1 MIYKDKDT
9 DKYMNRIELLRKELS
24 HIFDDNLSTSYRW
37 HNYFDYLI
45 ISMIII
51 STVEVFLSTYP
62 GIVEKYGLWLHII
75 DYTTIGL
82 FTIEII
88 LRIWYADLL
97 DERYRGF
104 KGRIRYCLSFYGL
117 LDLLSVLPFYLS
129 HFIKFPYSM
138 LKVLRIARLIRIF
151 RYMKAFG
158 ILKRAIRSK
167 RNEIVVSIQFVVI
180 VTLILSFLLFFVEHE
195 AQPQVYDS
203 CWKAIIWSFAPF
215 IGDPGYYANSNPP
228 VTSIGYLIVCT
239 IGVLG
244 IAIFAVPAG
253 LIGSGFTEIMEEDR
267 KTKKIKENINSILH
281 SFIFNKDHQYT
292 QLYSVPRYK
301 SLSSI
306 ITQKFISE
314 SDIIEAVKWSEC
326 LHLYNLA
333 NAVNVVDHPHDRVV
347 VINYKKNRPYG
358 LFINRGSKITIVNVS
373 GSHEPI
379 NGWLAY
385 HIAKIGGFNY
395 ISKENEASND
405 HPLSYYYIKEN
416 NKDSNLRLF
425 IDDINSLSQPGSWA
439 ITIMGA
445 KSPRNHPTQIHF
457 CKNADSISPNN
468 RITNNELFDKLYND
482 IVRSMTGEFGYH
494 CDKHIINTD
503 NKRNLAYHINTD
515 NVFLLSLECYIWMFD
530 DRYMAVIKSLTDS
543 LNRTLEPDK
552 EKVLPQEMVTRM
564 DEKDFGMLS
573 YID

>member
-1 MIYKDKDT
+1 
-9 DKYMNRIELLRKELS
+9 MNRLKAFKIELS
-24 HIFDDNLSTSYRW
+24 HIFDDNLNTLYRW
-37 HNYFDYLI
+37 HNYIDYII
-45 ISMIII
+45 ISLIII
-51 STVEVFLSTYP
+51 STIEVFLSTYP
-62 GIVEKYGLWLHII
+62 SISERYGLWLHIV

-82 FTIEII
+82 FSIEII
-88 LRIWYADLL
+88 LRIWCADLL
-97 DERYRGF
+97 DEKYSGF

-129 HFIKFPYSM
+129 LFVQFPYSM
-138 LKVLRIARLIRIF
+138 LKVLRIARLLRIF

-215 IGDPGYYANSNPP
+215 IGDPGYYANNNPP

-253 LIGSGFTEIMEEDR
+253 LIGSGFTEVMEED
-267 KTKKIKENINSILH
+267 KKSNKIKDNTDSILH
-281 SFIFNKDHQYT
+281 TFIFEKDHQHT

-306 ITQKFISE
+306 ITHKFISD

-326 LHLYNLA
+326 FHLYNLA
-333 NAVNVVDHPHDRVV
+333 NAVNVVDRPHDRIV

-358 LFINRGSKITIVNVS
+358 YFVNRGSKITIVNVS
-373 GSHEPI
+373 GPKEPI
-379 NGWLAY
+379 NGWFAY
-385 HIAKIGGFNY
+385 HIAKVGGFNY
-395 ISKENEASND
+395 VSKENESSND
-405 HPLSYYYIKEN
+405 YPLSYYDIKEN
-416 NKDSNLRLF
+416 NKDSNLKLF
-425 IDDINSLSQPGSWA
+425 LDDINSLACPGSWA

-445 KSPRNHPTQIHF
+445 KSPRNHPTQVHL
-457 CKNADSISPNN
+457 CSNAESNTPDS
-468 RITNNELFDKLYND
+468 RITDNELFEKLYND
-482 IVRSMTGEFGYH
+482 ISRNMSGEFGYH
-494 CDKHIINTD
+494 CDKHIIKSEDRSNI
-503 NKRNLAYHINTD
+503 AYHINAE
-515 NVFLLSLECYIWMFD
+515 NVFLLSAECYIWMFD
-530 DRYMAVIKSLTDS
+530 DRYMAVIKTIADS
-543 LNRTLEPDK
+543 INRVLESEK
-552 EKVLPQEMVTRM
+552 EKQIPREMATRI
-564 DEKDFGMLS
+564 DGNDYGMLN